1 MGSKAQVFDETF
13 RVNHAFNAQ
22 VFVAT
27 PHAVAMCFDLF
38 RRGGVVIALRI
49 TRVSTGSG
57 SDRVSTCSDSDRVS
71 QSQAVHRPAHTAR
84 TQSPA
89 LHFAHSTDTSDSL
102 FQPKAS
108 SLQANIDPDAFVS

>member
-13 RVNHAFNAQ
+13 SVNRALNAQ
-22 VFVAT
+22 VFVAA
-27 PHAVAMCFDLF
+27 PHTVAMEFDLF
-38 RRGGVVIALRI
+38 GERRSSHWVKDSAIES
-49 TRVSTGSG
+49 RVSTGS
-57 SDRVSTCSDSDRVS
+57 DSDQVS

-89 LHFAHSTDTSDSL
+89 RHFAHSTDTSDSL

-108 SLQANIDPDAFVS
+108 SLQTNIDPDAFVS